1 MPDTSTDICTGVACA
16 IMDLYGSAY
25 VDALDGF
32 EYVVRRVL
40 LPHSD
45 DYPDRGQGATY
56 VQVVSKAGDVFIV
69 PADAVGVGRG

>member
-25 VDALDGF
+25 VDGDGV

-45 DYPDRGQGATY
+45 GYPSGGQGATY
-56 VQVVSKAGDVFIV
+56 VQAVSEAGDVVIV